1 MNQKTHQTNLMALG
15 DPLDIPVI
23 PQDPL
28 NVPLSPLGPL
38 NMPLDPTGP
47 STLKGPF
54 INLTSCFN
62 MLNFVIIR
70 GVVTGKFHF
79 GRRGLETLK
88 TSKIVPK
95 NRF

>member
-1 MNQKTHQTNLMALG
+1 MMNQKTPQTNLVALG

-54 INLTSCFN
+54 INLTSCFH
-62 MLNFVIIR
+62 MLKFVFIR
-70 GVVTGKFHF
+70 DVVS
-79 GRRGLETLK
+79 LIL
-88 TSKIVPK
+88 IAAA
-95 NRF
+95 